1 MTHLHPQRQGALGLS
16 TINGLPAHILL
27 VHAVVV
33 LVPLSALALVAA
45 IKPSIA
51 RRLGVALPAL
61 AAAAFVSVLAA
72 MNAGGWLEN
81 HVHDTTLVRDHTR
94 IAGQLWP
101 FSAAVLVLSA
111 VVWWLQRR
119 TSGVAEPSGVNG
131 GRALT
136 IVVVGV
142 LSLVMAAAS
151 VVEVVRI
158 GESGSRAA
166 WHNPFSQTATT
177 HPQ

>member
-1 MTHLHPQRQGALGLS
+1 MTHAARPAAIGLT

-33 LVPLSALALVAA
+33 LVPLSALALVGAV
-45 IKPSIA
+45 KPSIA
-51 RRLGVALPAL
+51 RRLGIVLPAL
-61 AAAAFVSVLAA
+61 AAAALISVFAA

-81 HVHDTTLVRDHTR
+81 HVHDSALVRDHTR

-101 FSAAVLVLSA
+101 FSAAVLALSVA
-111 VVWWLQRR
+111 VWWLQRR
-119 TSGVAEPSGVNG
+119 TSGVVAPADPEG
-131 GRALT
+131 GRMLT
-136 IVVVGV
+136 NVVVGV
-142 LSLVMAAAS
+142 LCFVMAVAS

-158 GESGSRAA
+158 GDSGSRAA
-166 WHNPFSQTATT
+166 WHNRFSQTSTT